1 MKTLYLV
8 ALILPCVLFSLPL
21 HAEESAIQPQ
31 TQGEVTFV
39 SGGVGI
45 DERNELDAIRANY
58 NLSLL
63 FSVQGTGDYL
73 SDVKIRITD
82 LKGNV
87 FLETV
92 SDGPKLFAKL
102 PPGRYIVTVDLNGE
116 KYHKTVSVRGKQNT
130 SLSFA
135 WSQKIENEN

>member
-8 ALILPCVLFSLPL
+8 ALILPCAMSISPL
-21 HAEESAIQPQ
+21 HAEEYAIQPQ

-39 SGGVGI
+39 TGGVGI
-45 DERNELDAIRANY
+45 DERNELNAIRENY

-102 PPGRYIVTVDLNGE
+102 PPSRYIVTVDLNGE
-116 KYHKTVSVRGKQNT
+116 TYHKTVSVQGKQNT

>member
-1 MKTLYLV
+1 MKTLCL
-8 ALILPCVLFSLPL
+8 ALILSCILFSLTSF
-21 HAEESAIQPQ
+21 AEESAIQPQ
-31 TQGEVTFV
+31 TQGEVTFIT
-39 SGGVGI
+39 GGVGI
-45 DERNELDAIRANY
+45 DERNELDANRANY

-102 PPGRYIVTVDLNGE
+102 PPGRYIVIADLNGE
-116 KYHKTVSVRGKQNT
+116 TYHKTVSVRGKQNT
-130 SLSFA
+130 SLSFT

>member
-1 MKTLYLV
+1 MKTLCL
-8 ALILPCVLFSLPL
+8 ALILSCILFSLTSF
-21 HAEESAIQPQ
+21 AEESAIQPQ
-31 TQGEVTFV
+31 TQGKVTFV
-39 SGGVGI
+39 TGGVGI
-45 DERNELDAIRANY
+45 DERNALDASRSNY

-102 PPGRYIVTVDLNGE
+102 PPGRYIVIADLNGE
-116 KYHKTVSVRGKQNT
+116 TYHKTVSIRGKQNT
-130 SLSFA
+130 SLYFS
-135 WSQKIENEN
+135 WSQKIKNTN

>member
-1 MKTLYLV
+1 MKTLYL
-8 ALILPCVLFSLPL
+8 ALILPCVLFSLTSL
-21 HAEESAIQPQ
+21 AEESAIQPQ

-39 SGGVGI
+39 TGGVGI
-45 DERNELDAIRANY
+45 DERNALDASRANY

-102 PPGRYIVTVDLNGE
+102 PPGRYIVIADLNGE
-116 KYHKTVSVRGKQNT
+116 TYHKTVSVRGKQNT
-130 SLSFA
+130 SLSFT
-135 WSQKIENEN
+135 WSQKIKNEN

>member
-1 MKTLYLV
+1 MKTLYL
-8 ALILPCVLFSLPL
+8 ALILPCVLFSLTSL
-21 HAEESAIQPQ
+21 AEESAIQPQ

-39 SGGVGI
+39 TGGVGI
-45 DERNELDAIRANY
+45 DERNELDASRANY

-102 PPGRYIVTVDLNGE
+102 PPGRYIVIADLNGE
-116 KYHKTVSVRGKQNT
+116 TYHKTVSIRGKQNT
-130 SLSFA
+130 SLYFS
-135 WSQKIENEN
+135 WSQKIENKN

>member
-1 MKTLYLV
+1 MKTLYL
-8 ALILPCVLFSLPL
+8 ALILPCVLFSLTSL
-21 HAEESAIQPQ
+21 AEESAIQPQ

-39 SGGVGI
+39 TGGVGI
-45 DERNELDAIRANY
+45 DERNELDASRANY

-102 PPGRYIVTVDLNGE
+102 PPGRYIVIADLNGE
-116 KYHKTVSVRGKQNT
+116 TYNKTVSIRGKQNT
-130 SLSFA
+130 SLYFS
-135 WSQKIENEN
+135 WSQKIKNTN

>member
-1 MKTLYLV
+1 MKTLYL
-8 ALILPCVLFSLPL
+8 ALILPSLLFSLTL
-21 HAEESAIQPQ
+21 LAEESAIQPQ

-39 SGGVGI
+39 TGGVGI
-45 DERNELDAIRANY
+45 DERNALDASRSNY

-63 FSVQGTGDYL
+63 FSVQGTGNYL

-102 PPGRYIVTVDLNGE
+102 PPGRYIVIADLNGE
-116 KYHKTVSVRGKQNT
+116 TYHKTVSIRGKQNT
-130 SLSFA
+130 SLYFS
-135 WSQKIENEN
+135 WSQKIENTN

>member
-1 MKTLYLV
+1 MKPLYL
-8 ALILPCVLFSLPL
+8 ALILPCLLLSPPSF
-21 HAEESAIQPQ
+21 AGEYAIQPQ

-39 SGGVGI
+39 TGGVGL
-45 DERNELDAIRANY
+45 DERNELNATRANY

-63 FSVQGTGDYL
+63 FSVQGKGNFL

-92 SDGPKLFAKL
+92 SNGPKLFAKL
-102 PPGRYIVTVDLNGE
+102 PSGRYIVTVDLNGE
-116 KYHKTVSVRGKQNT
+116 TYHKTVSVRGKQNT
-130 SLSFA
+130 SLSFT
-135 WSQKIENEN
+135 WSQKMEKEN

>member
-1 MKTLYLV
+1 MKTLCL
-8 ALILPCVLFSLPL
+8 ALILPCVLFSLTSI
-21 HAEESAIQPQ
+21 AEESAIQPQ
-31 TQGEVTFV
+31 TQGKVTFV
-39 SGGVGI
+39 TGGVGV
-45 DERNELDAIRANY
+45 DERNELDASRANY

-63 FSVQGTGDYL
+63 FSVQSTGDYL

-87 FLETV
+87 FLETI

-116 KYHKTVSVRGKQNT
+116 AYHKTVSVRSKQNT
-130 SLSFA
+130 SLSFT

>member
-1 MKTLYLV
+1 MKPLYL
-8 ALILPCVLFSLPL
+8 ALILPCVLFSLTSI
-21 HAEESAIQPQ
+21 AEESAIQPQ
-31 TQGEVTFV
+31 TQGEVTFIT
-39 SGGVGI
+39 GGVGI
-45 DERNELDAIRANY
+45 DERNELDASRANY

-102 PPGRYIVTVDLNGE
+102 PPGRYIVTVDINGE
-116 KYHKTVSVRGKQNT
+116 TYHKTVSVRGKQNT
-130 SLSFA
+130 SLSFS
-135 WSQKIENEN
+135 WSQKIENKN

>member
-1 MKTLYLV
+1 MKTLYL
-8 ALILPCVLFSLPL
+8 ALILPCVLFSLTSL
-21 HAEESAIQPQ
+21 AEESAIQPQ

-39 SGGVGI
+39 TGGVGI
-45 DERNELDAIRANY
+45 DERNELDASRANY

-82 LKGNV
+82 LKGKI
-87 FLETV
+87 FLETM

-102 PPGRYIVTVDLNGE
+102 PPGRYIVIADLNGE
-116 KYHKTVSVRGKQNT
+116 TYHKTVSIRGKQNT
-130 SLSFA
+130 SLYFS
-135 WSQKIENEN
+135 WSQKIENTN